1 MPLPLSRPIREA
13 IGKKTF
19 SHLDRSKTA
28 EWLVLL
34 WQPAT
39 YRWKRRLITNFHCPQ
54 IKKQQQAKQGLW
66 GWEVGPEI
74 HPKDHKGAS
83 AKQINQS
90 LRHLPGAV
98 HANGHRACQAV
109 GLGAGLQCFPPY
121 RPELHQSAALGS
133 VKGNKVE
140 CAPQTICLV
149 PSFSEH
155 QWKSYLRHKWWTALV
170 GRPDAPGTSSVFLV
184 PLLLPQFMLCEESPG
199 HPQGTD
205 PKWNPTS
212 ESPTQAPQLT
222 PALMSLATCRAA

>member
-19 SHLDRSKTA
+19 SHLDRSKTG

-90 LRHLPGAV
+90 RRHLHLPGTV
-98 HANGHRACQAV
+98 HANGHWACQAV
-109 GLGAGLQCFPPY
+109 GLGAVLQCFPPSP
-121 RPELHQSAALGS
+121 PELHQSAALGS

-140 CAPQTICLV
+140 CAPQTARR
-149 PSFSEH
+149 S
-155 QWKSYLRHKWWTALV
+155 LRFAWFPALV
-170 GRPDAPGTSSVFLV
+170 
-184 PLLLPQFMLCEESPG
+184 
-199 HPQGTD
+199 
-205 PKWNPTS
+205 NTS
-212 ESPTQAPQLT
+212 ENQTSDTNGERLLWDAQTLLELLQC
-222 PALMSLATCRAA
+222 S